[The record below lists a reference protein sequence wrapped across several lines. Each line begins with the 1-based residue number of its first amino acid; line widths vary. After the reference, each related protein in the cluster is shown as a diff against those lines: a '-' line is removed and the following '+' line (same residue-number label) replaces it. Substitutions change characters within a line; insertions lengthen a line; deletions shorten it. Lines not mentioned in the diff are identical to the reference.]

1 LIPPAVVFQKFKG
14 ARDPFLPSG
23 NGGPF
28 SVKVLVYDRQE
39 SRAAEREP
47 MRREMTEEER
57 REHGRKIREGIQ
69 RAKERRQAEGRDS
82 VRYNQ
87 RM

>member
-1 LIPPAVVFQKFKG
+1 
-14 ARDPFLPSG
+14 
-23 NGGPF
+23 
-28 SVKVLVYDRQE
+28 
-39 SRAAEREP
+39 

-57 REHGRKIREGIQ
+57 KEHGRKIREGLK
-69 RAKERRQAEGRDS
+69 RAKEKREAEGRDY